1 MENGGWYDIA
11 DPDINDL
18 MQTASKLNYQLN
30 YGDATRDALEIKQQ
44 LFGKADKSNMIFLP
58 IKVATGQHTYLG
70 RGAMINYDCDLM
82 DQGRIEIGERTLIG
96 PHCQLITIYH
106 PLHAGSRSLGKVKTR
121 PIKIGAD
128 CWIGAGVTIMGGVE
142 LGNKTIV
149 GAGAVVT
156 KSFPDGSVIIG
167 GNPAQYIR
175 NTDDQHSDIPED
187 AFKASEIRYDVK
199 QRLNIGERVQ
209 VAAMTLPPNTR
220 GGHWGFQ
227 GTNDAVISV
236 SRDGSVTATGVGT
249 AQVRLTFVQPNF
261 EQVLTEAID
270 FTVSASRPTTSVA
283 HPSWRL
289 VD

>member
-1 MENGGWYDIA
+1 
-11 DPDINDL
+11 
-18 MQTASKLNYQLN
+18 
-30 YGDATRDALEIKQQ
+30 
-44 LFGKADKSNMIFLP
+44 MIFLP

-128 CWIGAGVTIMGGVE
+128 CWIGAGGTIMG
-142 LGNKTIV
+142 
-149 GAGAVVT
+149 
-156 KSFPDGSVIIG
+156 
-167 GNPAQYIR
+167 
-175 NTDDQHSDIPED
+175 
-187 AFKASEIRYDVK
+187 
-199 QRLNIGERVQ
+199 
-209 VAAMTLPPNTR
+209 

-261 EQVLTEAID
+261 EQVLTDAID